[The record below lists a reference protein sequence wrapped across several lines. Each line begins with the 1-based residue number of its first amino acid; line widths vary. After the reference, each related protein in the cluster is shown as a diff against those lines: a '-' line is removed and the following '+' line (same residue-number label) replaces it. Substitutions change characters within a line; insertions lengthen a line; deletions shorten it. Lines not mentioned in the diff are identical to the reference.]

1 MPNNMQEFA
10 NDIAPWLKK
19 VQADYAEVRLEEGKS
34 GRISYRGKLLEVASR
49 TADSGGCVRALYK
62 GGWGFVSF
70 NSLDELRNKLNEAVS
85 LAHMAQKGQKSIL
98 ADVNVHHQDIKPNTS
113 VTPFDTP
120 LAAKKEV
127 LDQYNEII
135 WEHKDLQTSML
146 GYYESWKKKVFLNS
160 QGSLI
165 AQERADATLSMSA
178 IAEKNGQVQQ
188 SSLSE
193 GALGDPSK
201 LFKLHGQIES
211 HTQNAIDLL
220 KAPAVVGGRYTVLLN
235 PVIAGVFVHEAFG
248 HLSEADFLYEN
259 PQMQETMKLGTV
271 FGKKYLTIIDDPTV
285 PNLRGSYAFDDE
297 GTPAHKN
304 MLITEGVLTGR
315 LHSRETAAKMSECPT
330 GSARAINYRHQP
342 IVRMSNTYIAANPQG
357 PSTEEMIANIKEG
370 IYVKNWY
377 GGQTSMEMF
386 TFSAGQ
392 AFMIRK
398 GRIEEMLKPIMLS
411 GNVFETLHNISAIGS
426 DLSYCEGG
434 GCGKGGQYPLPV
446 ADGSPHI
453 VINNC
458 LVAGA

>member
-1 MPNNMQEFA
+1 MPNNMREFA
-10 NDIAPWLKK
+10 DDIAPLIRKAR
-19 VQADYAEVRLEEGKS
+19 ADYVEVRLEEGKS

-49 TADSGGCVRALYK
+49 VADNGGCVRALYK

-70 NSLDELRNKLNEAVS
+70 NSLDELKNKLNEAVS
-85 LAHMAQKGQKSIL
+85 LAHTAQKGQKSAL
-98 ADVNVHHQDIKPNTS
+98 ADVDIYHKDIKPDTTI
-113 VTPFDTP
+113 TPFDTP

-135 WEHKDLQTSML
+135 WRHEGLQTSIL
-146 GYYESWKKKVFLNS
+146 GYNESWKKKIFLNS

-201 LFKLHGQIES
+201 LFNLHNQIEI
-211 HTQNAIDLL
+211 HTQNAINLL
-220 KAPAVVGGRYTVLLN
+220 KAPAIIGGNYTVVLN

-271 FGKKYLTIIDDPTV
+271 FGGKHLTIIDDATLPK
-285 PNLRGSYAFDDE
+285 LRGSYAFDDE
-297 GTPAHKN
+297 GVLTHKN
-304 MLITEGVLTGR
+304 ILINEGVLTGR
-315 LHSRETAAKMSECPT
+315 LHSRETAAKMGESLT

-357 PSTEEMIANIKEG
+357 PSFDEMIADIKEG

-398 GRIEEMLKPIMLS
+398 GKIEEMLKPIMLS
-411 GNVFETLHNISAIGS
+411 GNVFETLHNISAIGR

-446 ADGSPHI
+446 SDGSPHI

-458 LVAGA
+458 LIAGA